1 MHATLERA
9 LAAMLHPYSLEPIAA
24 IAHIERAPRSAAM
37 LCDGKLHVCVQ
48 VISTLKVT
56 EVFKPPEPM
65 ALHLV
70 PKGDAHD

>member
-1 MHATLERA
+1 MDLR
-9 LAAMLHPYSLEPIAA
+9 
-24 IAHIERAPRSAAM
+24 RSV
-37 LCDGKLHVCVQ
+37 HVCVQ